1 MQYIQR
7 NFGKFCQKSCKN
19 EKKGFGFGK
28 MDILNNFYALKDATA
43 PMESETTTNVQAE
56 TLTVQVEGT
65 GAGVSLQLLGC
76 SDLKSDEY
84 HVMTGFTSDFK
95 ITNEMTENGIY
106 TFPVGRMGRF
116 KFNLA
121 AIGGGSVTVF
131 CRMTTGV

>member
-1 MQYIQR
+1 
-7 NFGKFCQKSCKN
+7 
-19 EKKGFGFGK
+19 

-43 PMESETTTNVQAE
+43 PMESETTTNIQAE

-65 GAGVSLQLLGC
+65 GTGISLQLLGC

-95 ITNEMTENGIY
+95 IANEMTANGIY
-106 TFPVGRMGRF
+106 TFPVDGMGRF

-121 AIGGGSVTVF
+121 AVGGGSVTVF